1 MKTALRDLPFY
12 LAPLPLMVGSL
23 FIGPSDMV
31 RPADII
37 YWLSHVMGGGQ
48 AADTSRL
55 ELIHTIVVDVRLPRV
70 ILAFLVGAA
79 LTVSG
84 SSLQALF
91 RNPLV
96 SPYILGLSAGAAF
109 GAALALLVPYLPLQ
123 IMAFLFG
130 LIAVGLSYF
139 LAVGRRGV
147 SVVSLIL
154 AGVIVTGIFT
164 ALLSIVQFI
173 TDPFRLQ
180 AIVHWTLGNLHNATW
195 AKVYSSTGPI
205 VAGSLMLALLRW
217 RMNILAMGDE
227 ETRAVGLNP
236 QVQKVLVLIPAT
248 LIASTSVAVAGI
260 IGMVGLAVPHMVR
273 MMIGPDNTRGIPVSF
288 FFGGSFLVVVD
299 CFSRS
304 ISSFELP
311 IGIFTILIGSPFFIY
326 LLKKRRIGYWDV

>member
-1 MKTALRDLPFY
+1 ML
-12 LAPLPLMVGSL
+12 GSL
-23 FIGPSDMV
+23 FIGPSDLV
-31 RPADII
+31 RPGDIFQ
-37 YWLSHVMGGGQ
+37 WLSYVIWGG
-48 AADTSRL
+48 AISDPSRF
-55 ELIHTIVVDVRLPRV
+55 ELIRTVVVDVRLPRV
-70 ILAFLVGAA
+70 VLAFLVGAA

-109 GAALALLVPYLPLQ
+109 GAALALMVPSLPLQ
-123 IMAFLFG
+123 LMAFLFG

-180 AIVHWTLGNLHNATW
+180 AIVHWTMGNLHNATW
-195 AKVYSSTGPI
+195 SKVHSSAGPI
-205 VAGSLMLALLRW
+205 LAGSVMLVLLRW

-236 QVQKVLVLIPAT
+236 EHQKILVLIPAT
-248 LIASTSVAVAGI
+248 LIASSSVAVAGI

-273 MMIGPDNTRGIPVSF
+273 MMIGPDNMRVIPVSLV
-288 FFGGSFLVVVD
+288 FGGSFLVLVD
-299 CFSRS
+299 DFSRT
-304 ISSFELP
+304 ISSFEIP